1 METALIGVPASRRA
15 RVLNRLTVPGAFAT
29 AVPRYIDDDADELAE
44 AIASVQTGL
53 RRFASDGVENQY
65 HRNLGID
72 TYNVPYGPGL
82 QGMDGEWTDV
92 FKTFVG
98 EVGKGI
104 AGKISGKN
112 PWQTSQT
119 VVQPPPPPSTP
130 GWVKF
135 AAVGGAGA
143 LLIFLLANMRK
154 G

>member
-1 METALIGVPASRRA
+1 MEPALIGVPASSRA

-29 AVPRYIDDDADELAE
+29 AVPRYELDEANDLAE

-53 RRFASDGVENQY
+53 ERYASDAVENQY

-72 TYNVPYGPGL
+72 VYNTPGL
-82 QGMDGEWTDV
+82 QGLDGDWTDV

-98 EVGKGI
+98 EVGKGV

-119 VVQPPPPPSTP
+119 VVAPPPPPSTP
-130 GWVKF
+130 AWVKF

-143 LLIFLLANMRK
+143 LLIFLLAR
-154 G
+154 GRR